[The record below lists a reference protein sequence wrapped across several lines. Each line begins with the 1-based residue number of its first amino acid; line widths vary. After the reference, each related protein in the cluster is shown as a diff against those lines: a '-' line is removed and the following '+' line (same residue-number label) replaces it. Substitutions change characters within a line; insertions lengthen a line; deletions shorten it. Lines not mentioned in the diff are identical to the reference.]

1 MAKLSLCDDFIKVSK
16 DTWKKLRLSSQ
27 VNIRLS
33 EETITDTLLLYL
45 ASRHPNKI
53 KTQKYTKFQESKTGA
68 DWEWWITS
76 SSSIQ
81 NQWLGLRIQAKI
93 IDVETLEY
101 PHLDY
106 RTSQGQLQVD
116 VLISSAIN
124 SSPSRVPLYVF
135 YNYWDIRQFRPPW
148 LCGSYPFTI
157 SMLGCGVST
166 AWYVRSCLRNGN
178 KSVQTIASQMYPWS
192 CLVCCRGFA
201 NGPLP
206 LRVLGFIQNAFKR
219 EGIDFP
225 LTEKFLKIE
234 PPAYVY
240 KVIKGIDL
248 SEKEWEQAG
257 VKWITVIRANDYRYA

>member
-1 MAKLSLCDDFIKVSK
+1 MAKLSLCDDFIKASK

-45 ASRHPNKI
+45 ASRHPYEI
-53 KTQKYTKFQESKTGA
+53 RTQKYTKFQESKTGA

-76 SSSIQ
+76 SSST
-81 NQWLGLRIQAKI
+81 QWLGLRIQAKI
-93 IDVETLEY
+93 IDVATLEY

-106 RTSQGQLQVD
+106 KTSQGQMQVD
-116 VLISSAIN
+116 VLISNAIN
-124 SSPSRVPLYVF
+124 SSPPRIPLYVF
-135 YNYWDIRQFRPPW
+135 YNYWDVQQFRPPW

-166 AWYVRSCLRNGN
+166 AWNVRVYLRNGD
-178 KSVQTIASQMYPWS
+178 KSVQKIASQMYPWS

-206 LRVLGFIQNAFKR
+206 FRILRFVQNAFGQR
-219 EGIDFP
+219 HVDFP
-225 LTEKFLKIE
+225 LTDEFLTIQ

-240 KVIKGIDL
+240 KILEGIDL
-248 SEKEWEQAG
+248 SEEEWEQAG
-257 VKWITVIRANDYRYA
+257 VKWITVIRENDYRYT